1 MTSYEVV
8 YAKSALSTF
17 VLFIYLLSK
26 GIYILDI
33 EKELRSKVIIRG
45 LLIFAGMTLFYSSI
59 HNLN

>member
-45 LLIFAGMTLFYSSI
+45 LLIFAGMTLFY
-59 HNLN
+59 